1 MLVEA
6 FRTSIFPYLVEIGV
20 VMFVY
25 SLCGLGYTMFRRP
38 DFQML
43 VDKLKGYI
51 FAYML
56 VKGAFVIV
64 NFIDKVIDKV
74 K

>member
-6 FRTSIFPYLVEIGV
+6 FKTSIFPYLVEIGV

-38 DFQML
+38 DVQML

-64 NFIDKVIDKV
+64 NFIDKVISKIQ
-74 K
+74 

>member
-1 MLVEA
+1 MLVSA
-6 FRTSIFPYLVEIGV
+6 FKTSIFPYLVEIGV
-20 VMFVY
+20 IMFVY

-43 VDKLKGYI
+43 IDKLKGYI

-64 NFIDKVIDKV
+64 NCIDKIINSIK
-74 K
+74 

>member
-6 FRTSIFPYLVEIGV
+6 FKTSIFPYLCQIAV

-25 SLCGLGYTMFRRP
+25 SLCGLGYTMFRKP

-43 VDKLKGYI
+43 IDKLKGYI
-51 FAYML
+51 FAYII

-64 NFIDKVIDKV
+64 NFIDQVVGKLQ
-74 K
+74 